1 MGVEFMGRKRKPEEE
16 KQVTVGINL
25 KQKVVSLIEKEGK
38 PKHIIEKMVNEKYGK
53 D

>member
-1 MGVEFMGRKRKPEEE
+1 MGRKRIPEEE
-16 KQVTVGINL
+16 KKITVGINL
-25 KQKVVSLIEKEGK
+25 KQKVVKEIEKEGK